1 MTVLT
6 RWEPFREFSTLQD
19 RMNRL
24 FRESYSG
31 EGRDES
37 LTTSSFAPA
46 VDVYED
52 EHKVTLKIE
61 VPGIDEKEIDVRV
74 ENNTLTVHGER
85 KIEKE
90 EKKEENYRRVER
102 QYGSFTRT
110 FTLPT
115 TVDSEKVSAT
125 YDKGVLKVNLPKK
138 AEAKP
143 KQIKVNVGSEKSV
156 ESKTTE
162 AKAPSK
168 AA

>member
-6 RWEPFREFSTLQD
+6 RWDPFREFNTLQD

-24 FRESYSG
+24 FHDSYG
-31 EGRDES
+31 EGREES
-37 LTTSSFAPA
+37 LTTGAFAPP

-52 EHKVTLKIE
+52 EHNVTLKIE
-61 VPGIDEKEIDVRV
+61 VPGIEEKDIDVRI

-85 KIEKE
+85 KFEKE
-90 EKKEENYRRVER
+90 EKEENYRRVER

-110 FTLPT
+110 FTLPN
-115 TVDSEKVSAT
+115 TVDTENVQAN
-125 YDKGVLKVNLPKK
+125 YDKGVLKIKLAKK

-143 KQIKVNVGSEKSV
+143 KQIKVNVGSERTLEGKGAKS
-156 ESKTTE
+156 
-162 AKAPSK
+162 